1 MTKTIRVAE
10 DVYRILLSK
19 KRRGESF
26 SETVRRL
33 TAKGRETPS
42 GLFGVLADLPEKDFQ
57 RFREAALNVDKPL
70 SKEFS
75 WKRRARK

>member
-33 TAKGRETPS
+33 TAKGGRHSPVSSEC
-42 GLFGVLADLPEKDFQ
+42 LPTSLRRIFSDS
-57 RFREAALNVDKPL
+57 VKPR
-70 SKEFS
+70 SM
-75 WKRRARK
+75 